1 MADDSMT
8 IQRIIEI
15 RAERSTDTVKDLK
28 KEIDDL
34 KNALLN
40 VKEGTKE
47 YDEGVKLLQEDQR
60 RLNQVNALTKKENTA
75 LAGSYYDLNARL
87 VQARK
92 DYKNLTAEQ
101 RANAEVGGALL
112 TEIRGL
118 DKQLKDM
125 DATMGQY
132 QRNVGNYT
140 QSILEAG
147 ASMGGSFGG
156 AVTGIKA
163 ANGALKLLSTNPV
176 IAILGVLATLLSKI
190 IGGLKTSEKNA
201 NAAAEAFSGFKVVGD
216 LLTKTLQGLGSF
228 ISKIGDA
235 FTKLL
240 SRIDSVNEKMK
251 ERRDLARQEI
261 ELARQSRD
269 AVMKNAD
276 DELAIA
282 ELRAKSADK
291 LKYTAQERIAFLEE
305 AAKREADIAA
315 RAKKAAED
323 EYNLLVKKHSLTE
336 SSKEELDEEAEAYA
350 KMVQAQTNYF
360 NKTRELTAQTNE
372 AKKQIRQENAL
383 TQKDD
388 IALLKIEKDL
398 TAQRLAIAVKGS
410 DEELE
415 LKRRQRE
422 LEYEIEVKGYETS
435 ITNATKRAEAVK
447 LAEQKKNAD
456 VELYER
462 EHVKNMLAI
471 DLQLLANRRD
481 VFVSG
486 SREYL
491 AVQEEYTRQS
501 LENIEKLGRE
511 EGETEAAY
519 QARRLVAQKAYY
531 EAANANA
538 DAMIEEGYLHIL
550 NKSNSFLEGSI
561 EQLTAQVEAAQYAI
575 DNLYQREGESYE
587 QFIARKLEADH
598 NYLEAKKNLDDAE
611 NALTQNKLRIADYAF
626 STMLSLYDAFG
637 DESAKES
644 QGYKAMASAQAAVQ
658 AMLSA
663 NEAYASMASI
673 PYVGP
678 ALGAVAAAAALAS
691 GLAQV
696 RKINATNM
704 KAIAPTSSATSS
716 APTTSASVSAPAV
729 VQQVEAT
736 RTLTG
741 VKEEERMNNAQRVY
755 LVYDDVQQAGKKVD
769 VQTAE
774 ATF

>member
-1 MADDSMT
+1 MT
-8 IQRIIEI
+8 IQRIIEVH
-15 RAERSTDTVKDLK
+15 AERSTDTVKDLK
-28 KEIDDL
+28 QEINDL

-112 TEIRGL
+112 AEIRGL

-132 QRNVGNYT
+132 QRNIGNYT

-176 IAILGVLATLLSKI
+176 VAILGLIATLLSKV

-216 LLTKTLQGLGSF
+216 LLTKVLQGLGTVVA
-228 ISKIGDA
+228 KIGDA

-240 SRIDSVNEKMK
+240 SRIDKVNEKMK

-269 AVMKNAD
+269 AIMKNAD

-291 LKYTAQERIAFLEE
+291 LKYTAKERIAFLEE
-305 AAKREADIAA
+305 AAKREADIAL
-315 RAKKAAED
+315 RSKKAAED
-323 EYNLLVKKHSLTE
+323 EYNLLVKQHSLTE
-336 SSKEELDEEAEAYA
+336 SSKEDLDAEAEAYA
-350 KMVQAQTNYF
+350 KMIQAQTNYF

-372 AKKQIRQENAL
+372 AKNQIRQENAQ

-398 TAQRLAIAVKGS
+398 TAQRIAVVEKGS
-410 DEELE
+410 EEELA
-415 LKRRQRE
+415 LKRKQRE
-422 LEYEIEVKGYETS
+422 LEYEIEIKGYETS

-456 VELYER
+456 VERYER
-462 EHVKNMLAI
+462 EHVKTMLSL

-481 VFVSG
+481 VFKSG

-491 AVQEEYTRQS
+491 AVQEEYLRQS
-501 LENIEKLGRE
+501 LANIEKLGRE

-519 QARRLVAQKAYY
+519 QARRLAAQRAYY
-531 EAANANA
+531 EAVNANA
-538 DAMIEEGYLHIL
+538 DAFIEEGYLEL
-550 NKSNSFLEGSI
+550 ANKANSFLEGSI
-561 EQLTAQVEAAQYAI
+561 EQMAAQVEASKYVF
-575 DNLYQREGESYE
+575 DNLYQQEGESYE
-587 QFIARKLEADH
+587 QFIARKLEADK
-598 NYLEAKKNLDDAE
+598 NYLNSKKALDEAE
-611 NALTQNKLRIADYAF
+611 NELTRNKLKIADYAF
-626 STMLSLYDAFG
+626 STMLSLYETFG
-637 DESAKES
+637 DESAKQSE
-644 QGYKAMASAQAAVQ
+644 GYKAIASAQAVVQ
-658 AMLSA
+658 ALLSA

-678 ALGAVAAAAALAS
+678 ALGAVAAAAALAQ
-691 GLAQV
+691 GMAQV
-696 RKINATNM
+696 RAINATNM
-704 KAIAPTSSATSS
+704 KGSTS
-716 APTTSASVSAPAV
+716 APSVNTTTPTASVSAPAV
-729 VQQVEAT
+729 IQQVEST

-741 VKEEERMNNAQRVY
+741 VEEEQRMNNAQRVY
-755 LVYDDVQQAGKKVD
+755 LVYDDVQQAGKKVS
-769 VQTAE
+769 VEQSE
-774 ATF
+774 STF

>member
-1 MADDSMT
+1 MT

-28 KEIDDL
+28 QEINDL

-75 LAGSYYDLNARL
+75 IAGSYYDLNAQL

-101 RANAEVGGALL
+101 RANAEVGGAQLKRIQ
-112 TEIRGL
+112 EL
-118 DKQLKDM
+118 DRQLKDM
-125 DATMGQY
+125 DASMGQY

-176 IAILGVLATLLSKI
+176 VAILGVLAALLSKI
-190 IGGLKTSEKNA
+190 IGGLKTSEQNA

-240 SRIDSVNEKMK
+240 SRIDKVNEKMK

-291 LKYTAQERIAFLEE
+291 LKYTAKERIAFLEE

-323 EYNLLVKKHSLTE
+323 EYNLLVKQHSLTE
-336 SSKEELDEEAEAYA
+336 SSKEELDEEAAAYA
-350 KMVQAQTNYF
+350 KMVRAQTDYF
-360 NKTRELTAQTNE
+360 NKTRELTLQTNK
-372 AKKQIRQENAL
+372 AKQEIRQENAA
-383 TQKDD
+383 TAKDD
-388 IALLKIEKDL
+388 VALLKIEKDL
-398 TAQRLAIAVKGS
+398 TAQRLAMAQKGS
-410 DEELE
+410 DEELT
-415 LKRRQRE
+415 LKRQQRE

-456 VELYER
+456 LERYER
-462 EHVKNMLAI
+462 EHVKNIQAI

-491 AVQEEYTRQS
+491 AVQEEYLRQS
-501 LENIEKLGRE
+501 LENIEELGRE

-519 QARRLVAQKAYY
+519 QARRLAAQKAYY

-538 DAMIEEGYLHIL
+538 DALVEEGALKIQNRANSYLQ
-550 NKSNSFLEGSI
+550 GTI
-561 EQLTAQVEAAQYAI
+561 EQLTAQVDAAQYAI

-587 QFIARKLEADH
+587 QFIARKLEADN
-598 NYLEAKKNLDDAE
+598 NYLEAKKALDDAE
-611 NALTQNKLRIADYAF
+611 TALTQNKLRIADYAF
-626 STMLSLYDAFG
+626 NTMLSLYDAFG

-678 ALGAVAAAAALAS
+678 VLGATAAAAALAS

-716 APTTSASVSAPAV
+716 APAPAPAPTASVSAPAV
-729 VQQVEAT
+729 IQQVEAT
-736 RTLTG
+736 RTVTG
-741 VKEEERMNNAQRVY
+741 VREEERMNKAQRVY

-769 VQTAE
+769 VQTSE

>member
-291 LKYTAQERIAFLEE
+291 LKYTAKERIAFLEE

-383 TQKDD
+383 AQKDD

-398 TAQRLAIAVKGS
+398 TAQRLAMAQKGS
-410 DEELE
+410 DEELD
-415 LKRRQRE
+415 LKRKQRE

-456 VELYER
+456 LERCER
-462 EHVKNMLAI
+462 EHVKNIQAI

-481 VFVSG
+481 AFVSG

-491 AVQEEYTRQS
+491 AVQEEYLRQS

-519 QARRLVAQKAYY
+519 QARRLAAQKAYY

-538 DAMIEEGYLHIL
+538 DALIEEGALNIQNRANSYLQ
-550 NKSNSFLEGSI
+550 GTI
-561 EQLTAQVEAAQYAI
+561 EQLTAQVDAAQYAI

-587 QFIARKLEADH
+587 QFVARKLEADN
-598 NYLEAKKNLDDAE
+598 NYLEAKKALDDAE

-626 STMLSLYDAFG
+626 NTMLSLYDAFG

-716 APTTSASVSAPAV
+716 APTPAAVTAPAV

-741 VKEEERMNNAQRVY
+741 VQEEARMNNAQRVY